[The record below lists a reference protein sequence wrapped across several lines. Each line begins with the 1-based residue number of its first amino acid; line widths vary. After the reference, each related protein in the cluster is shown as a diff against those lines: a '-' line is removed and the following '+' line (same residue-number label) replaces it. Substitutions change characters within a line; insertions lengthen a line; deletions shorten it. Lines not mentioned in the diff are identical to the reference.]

1 LTAREAAGPHSWK
14 HEPAPA
20 QREPLGFSAHYD
32 AAMVARMRL
41 GEIPAD
47 MDDRWFIYFDAGW
60 LRFHRSWTGVW
71 IYALQMQDD
80 GQGGWNVVDSWVNR
94 DPTQYRMEDIPADR
108 ESLARMI
115 DYRFTPK
122 P

>member
-1 LTAREAAGPHSWK
+1 
-14 HEPAPA
+14 
-20 QREPLGFSAHYD
+20 
-32 AAMVARMRL
+32 MVARMRL